1 MNPLINM
8 LNQQNPLIA
17 MMQPIYN
24 AMQTANNP
32 MSALSQMAMQ
42 DPRMQQVVQTINQNG
57 GIQRAVYAEAQKRN
71 TDPNDALAQAR
82 QMIQTFN
89 MK

>member
-8 LNQQNPLIA
+8 LNQQNPMLA
-17 MMQPIYN
+17 MLRPIYN
-24 AMQTANNP
+24 AMQTAHDP

-42 DPRMQQVVQTINQNG
+42 DERMQQVVGTINQNG
-57 GIQRAVYAEAQKRN
+57 GIQRAVYAEAQRRN
-71 TDPNDALAQAR
+71 ADPNDALAQAR
-82 QMIQTFN
+82 QILQTFN